1 MGNYHTNNQ
10 VGGNMIKTENLS
22 LRLRQELSAF
32 HKEERGASGS
42 VDNVMIIFVAAIILI
57 ALVTAFNSTIW
68 AEVTDQIQD
77 LMGRKIG

>member
-1 MGNYHTNNQ
+1 MGNYHINNQ

-22 LRLRQELSAF
+22 LRLSQALSAF

-57 ALVTAFNSTIW
+57 ALVTAFNGTIW
-68 AEVTDQIQD
+68 SAVTQQIGD
-77 LMGRKIG
+77 LMGRTIG